1 MNSHRTAWAWVLATA
16 ALALAAGLAIVLGWD
31 ALPDPLPQHF
41 NGRGEPDAWM
51 AKTYRNAVGMAVL
64 VPAILTVVSAG
75 ALALTQQAAQSAED
89 SYPKPDPVD
98 LERTRTQTAL
108 LLPVIARWM
117 FALAALYT
125 SAIMAGLFGIGS
137 APFSMPAL
145 LFAIVALCGWLLWDI
160 KSINDR
166 LDADYPTAQMTGKM
180 KWGMLYY
187 DPAEP
192 HAMVSH
198 PNGSS
203 SLNFAQKKAW
213 WLLAALLA
221 PTAFILVL
229 VIVAA

>member
-16 ALALAAGLAIVLGWD
+16 AFALAAGLAIVLGWD

-64 VPAILTVVSAG
+64 VPVILTVVSAG

-98 LERTRTQTAL
+98 LARTRTQTAL

-117 FALAALYT
+117 FALAAVCT

-145 LFAIVALCGWLLWDI
+145 LFTIVALCGWLLWDI